1 MAPVSSEGWGLSKE
15 VVKQFCE
22 WWYAVAKEEEGGRGR
37 SGSSLSSRVGG
48 RGKVHKSLP
57 DKVTIAET

>member
-1 MAPVSSEGWGLSKE
+1 MAPISSEGWGLSKE

-22 WWYAVAKEEEGGRGR
+22 WRYAVAKEEEGGRGR

-57 DKVTIAET
+57 DKVTIS